1 MAWYALY
8 TKSRVEKKVALRLE
22 EQGITCYCPLT
33 KKRKQW
39 SDRKKWV
46 EEPLFKSYVFVNI
59 DLAQQSSQVRQVNGV
74 VNFVYWLHK
83 PAVIQD
89 AEIKSIQHF
98 LSEHA
103 EVEAFGNV
111 VNIGDFVTL
120 DSGALAGQ
128 KAEVLGFKNKHE
140 VRLKIESLGF
150 ELVAYI
156 NQSQ

>member
-1 MAWYALY
+1 MAWHDLY
-8 TKSRVEKKVALRLE
+8 TKSRVEKKVALHLA

-46 EEPLFKSYVFVNI
+46 EEPLFKSYIFVDI
-59 DLAQQSSQVRQVNGV
+59 DLALQSSQVRQVNGV

-83 PAVIQD
+83 PAVVQD
-89 AEIKSIQHF
+89 SEIKAIQNF
-98 LSEHA
+98 LSEHSD
-103 EVEAFGNV
+103 VEATDNIV
-111 VNIGDFVTL
+111 KIGDFVTL
-120 DSGALAGQ
+120 DTGALAGQ

-140 VRLKIESLGF
+140 VRLRIDSLGF

>member
-8 TKSRVEKKVALRLE
+8 TKSRVEKKVALRLKE
-22 EQGITCYCPLT
+22 LGITCYCPVS

-46 EEPLFKSYVFVNI
+46 EEPLFKSYVFVDI
-59 DLAQQSSQVRQVNGV
+59 DLASQSSQVRQVNGV

-83 PAVIQD
+83 PAVVQDSEITAIQN
-89 AEIKSIQHF
+89 F
-98 LSEHA
+98 LFEHSD
-103 EVEAFGNV
+103 VEAIDNIIK
-111 VNIGDFVTL
+111 IGDFVTL
-120 DSGALAGQ
+120 DTGALAGQ

-140 VRLKIESLGF
+140 VRLRIDSLGF

-156 NQSQ
+156 NQS